1 MAKGEQVLR
10 WEDRYREGVVGALV
24 DKVGLGM
31 TFEGGAGETV
41 PLGAWRSSGES
52 KVGTGLISI

>member
-10 WEDRYREGVVGALV
+10 WEDRHWEGVVGALV

-31 TFEGGAGETV
+31 TLEGGAGETV
-41 PLGAWRSSGES
+41 LRLGLGALRGRE
-52 KVGTGLISI
+52 